1 MWLMSA
7 RGVRVT
13 DRRLR
18 LGVAGLGRAFTLM
31 LPTFLADRRVALVA
45 CADPREEARAK
56 FAAEFGARAH
66 ADVAG
71 LCADRDVDAVYVA
84 TPHQYHAE
92 HAVIAAQAGKHL
104 LIEKPMALGLDA
116 ARRMIDAAR
125 RASVHLVV
133 GHSHSFDTPVR
144 RARDLIESGACGR
157 VRMIQALNYTDFLY
171 RPRRP
176 EELVSDQGG
185 GVIFSQAAHQVDVA
199 RLLGG
204 GLVKFVRCETGNWD
218 ASRPTE
224 GAYTALLTF
233 ADGAFAGLT
242 YNGYGRFDSDEFCEW
257 IGEMGAPKDPHGH
270 GVARRLLRQAA
281 TTEAEAALKAARNY
295 GGTANVPMPARPAA
309 HQHFGLVVVSCEYAD
324 LRLTPHGVMI
334 YTDGPPRLDRAPPP
348 EIPRREVVD
357 ELFDAV
363 ICGRP
368 PLHSGEWGL
377 ATLEVCLAML
387 ESARSRRDIAV
398 TCQVG
403 VKVGVQTGRAAG
415 KTSATAESGGFSGG
429 SDEAPGR

>member
-1 MWLMSA
+1 M
-7 RGVRVT
+7 GVRMI

-31 LPTFLADRRVALVA
+31 LPTFLADRRVALTA

-56 FAAEFGARAH
+56 FAAEFGAAAH

-71 LCADRDVDAVYVA
+71 LCADPEVDAVYVA

-104 LIEKPMALGLDA
+104 LIEKPMAIGLDE

-125 RASVHLVV
+125 RAGVHLIV
-133 GHSHSFDTPVR
+133 GHSHSFDLPVR
-144 RARDLIESGACGR
+144 RARDLIESGEYGR

-176 EELVSDQGG
+176 EELVTGEGG
-185 GVIFSQAAHQVDVA
+185 GVIFSQAAHQVDIV

-204 GLVKFVRCETGNWD
+204 GLVRSVRCETGNWD
-218 ASRPTE
+218 ALRPTE
-224 GAYTALLTF
+224 GAYTAMLRF
-233 ADGAFAGLT
+233 ADGAFASLT
-242 YNGYGRFDSDEFCEW
+242 YNGYGHFDSDEFCEW
-257 IGEMGAPKDPHGH
+257 IGEMGTPKDPKGH
-270 GVARRLLRQAA
+270 GAARRQLEQAA
-281 TTEAEAALKAARNY
+281 TAEAEAALKAARNY
-295 GGTANVPMPARPAA
+295 GGAAPVPLLTRPTA
-309 HQHFGLVVVSCEYAD
+309 HQHFGLVVVSCDHAD

-334 YTDGPPRLDRAPPP
+334 YADGEPRLDRVPPP

-357 ELFDAV
+357 EFFDALMFD
-363 ICGRP
+363 RP
-368 PLHSGEWGL
+368 PLHSGEWAL

-387 ESARSRRDIAV
+387 ESGRSRKDIEL
-398 TCQVG
+398 TCQ
-403 VKVGVQTGRAAG
+403 TGAG
-415 KTSATAESGGFSGG
+415 HTAKHSRGIRSGP
-429 SDEAPGR
+429 DETHVR